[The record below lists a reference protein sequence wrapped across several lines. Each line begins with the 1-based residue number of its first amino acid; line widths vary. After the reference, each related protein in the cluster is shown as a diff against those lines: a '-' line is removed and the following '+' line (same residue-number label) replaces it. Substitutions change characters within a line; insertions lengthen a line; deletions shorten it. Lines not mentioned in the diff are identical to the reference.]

1 MYKVAI
7 ITISDKG
14 AAGIRDDR
22 SGPALMKCL
31 EKAGLI
37 VKISRIVPDELDQI
51 RAVLIELSDMNDL
64 DLILTTGGTG
74 LSPRDVTPEATK
86 MVIEKE
92 APGFSEAI
100 RILGLPSTPHAML
113 SRGMSGVRGK
123 TLIINLPGS
132 PKGAKEGLDV
142 ILPAL
147 PHALA
152 KLGGDPS
159 ECGSS

>member
-1 MYKVAI
+1 MYKAAI

-37 VKISRIVPDELDQI
+37 VKISRIIPDELDQI
-51 RAVLIELSDMNDL
+51 KAVLIELSDMNDL

-86 MVIEKE
+86 MVIEKSYE
-92 APGFSEAI
+92 HYERKEDDQGGNSEVRVLLEAI
-100 RILGLPSTPHAML
+100 R
-113 SRGMSGVRGK
+113 
-123 TLIINLPGS
+123 
-132 PKGAKEGLDV
+132 PK
-142 ILPAL
+142 AL
-147 PHALA
+147 LH
-152 KLGGDPS
+152 
-159 ECGSS
+159 

>member
-1 MYKVAI
+1 MYKAAI

-14 AAGIRDDR
+14 AAGIRDDQ
-22 SGPALMKCL
+22 SGPLLKEGL
-31 EKAGLI
+31 EKAGSTVEITRLI
-37 VKISRIVPDELDQI
+37 PDELDQI
-51 RAVLIELSDMNDL
+51 KDVLIELSDMNNL

-74 LSPRDVTPEATK
+74 LSPRDVTPEATR

-100 RILGLPSTPHAML
+100 RILGLQSTPHAMI

-132 PKGAKEGLDV
+132 PKGAGEGLEA

-147 PHALA
+147 AHALA
-152 KLGGDPS
+152 KLCGDPS
-159 ECGSS
+159 ECGKS